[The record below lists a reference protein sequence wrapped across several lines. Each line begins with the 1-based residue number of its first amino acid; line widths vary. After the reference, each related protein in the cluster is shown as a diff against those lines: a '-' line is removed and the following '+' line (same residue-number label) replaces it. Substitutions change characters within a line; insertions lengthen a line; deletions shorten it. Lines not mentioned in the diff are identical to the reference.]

1 MMSSFDLDTM
11 LPPVIENYNEE
22 NRATKFDFNKNSN
35 KTDKINR
42 QRLESSENRIREYQ
56 SQLKEN
62 EKKLHA
68 KLLVNTKIS
77 RYK

>member
-42 QRLESSENRIREYQ
+42 QRLESSENRIREY
-56 SQLKEN
+56 
-62 EKKLHA
+62 
-68 KLLVNTKIS
+68 
-77 RYK
+77 